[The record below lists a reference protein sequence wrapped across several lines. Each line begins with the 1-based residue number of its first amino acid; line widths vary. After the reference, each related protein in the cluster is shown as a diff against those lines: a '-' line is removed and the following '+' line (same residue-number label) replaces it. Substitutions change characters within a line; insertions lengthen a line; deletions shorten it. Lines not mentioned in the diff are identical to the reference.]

1 MALKILTETKPFL
14 KANIKSL
21 GFMEI
26 DASVFVEMHACY
38 HLSKWDGDSPVEF
51 GECLFI
57 S

>member
-1 MALKILTETKPFL
+1 
-14 KANIKSL
+14 
-21 GFMEI
+21 MEI